1 MPQSDFSDS
10 FLFGFFSKGKKITS
24 VLATLL
30 LFAGFVFAFLPH
42 TTHATLGFDKESYL
56 MHTVL
61 GMGIVVIALLLL
73 VWSSGAR
80 ISFKK

>member
-1 MPQSDFSDS
+1 M
-10 FLFGFFSKGKKITS
+10 KIHGIIS
-24 VLATLL
+24 VFATLL

-42 TTHATLGFDKESYL
+42 ASHASLGFGEESHL
-56 MHTVL
+56 MHTIW